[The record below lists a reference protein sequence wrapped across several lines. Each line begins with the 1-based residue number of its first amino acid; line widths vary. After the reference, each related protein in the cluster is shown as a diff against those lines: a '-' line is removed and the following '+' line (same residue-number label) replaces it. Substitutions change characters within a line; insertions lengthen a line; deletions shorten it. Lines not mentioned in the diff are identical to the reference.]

1 MEGLLSKGPTSSSF
15 ESFTSVGVVS
25 LCLSDVETEVQFVG
39 VKPVYMEVRFG
50 TI

>member
-1 MEGLLSKGPTSSSF
+1 MLSTVPTPSSF

-25 LCLSDVETEVQFVG
+25 LCSSDVETEVQLVC